1 MMIYSA
7 PTGFEGSALHAR
19 IFGTGIVVC
28 ELTGSPRPL
37 ALDSSCDGERYHTI
51 LKNSSFRGR
60 GVFSPSCIRARN
72 LRDHFHSIFCSYQ
85 KGFAEASFH
94 LVDFA
99 NRSSIFC
106 KRRNHVTQFSNVKV
120 NAPLQ
125 ELLLLIHQEPAVR
138 ILKERIFTDRLAFP

>member
-28 ELTGSPRPL
+28 EFTGFLMSL
-37 ALDSSCDGERYHTI
+37 ALNSSCDGERYHTI
-51 LKNSSFRGR
+51 LKNSGFRGR

-72 LRDHFHSIFCSYQ
+72 LRDHFHSISCSYQ

-99 NRSSIFC
+99 NRGSIFC

-120 NAPLQ
+120 NVSLHK
-125 ELLLLIHQEPAVR
+125 LLLLVHQEPTVR
-138 ILKERIFTDRLAFP
+138 ILKERIFTD